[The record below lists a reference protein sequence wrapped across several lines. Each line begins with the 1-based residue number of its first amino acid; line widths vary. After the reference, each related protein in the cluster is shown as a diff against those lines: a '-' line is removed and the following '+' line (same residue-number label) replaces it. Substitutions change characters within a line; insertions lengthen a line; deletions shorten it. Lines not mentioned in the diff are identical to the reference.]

1 MILESLQRIKKA
13 EIEAKKGI
21 ENAKRE
27 AVSAIERAKKEAE
40 RLLAERMRNDQGQAE
55 KMREDAGQEARKECQ
70 NIANE
75 WKVKIKDLRKE
86 ARRNQEKAKD
96 FILRS
101 LLG

>member
-13 EIEAKKGI
+13 EIEAEKGI